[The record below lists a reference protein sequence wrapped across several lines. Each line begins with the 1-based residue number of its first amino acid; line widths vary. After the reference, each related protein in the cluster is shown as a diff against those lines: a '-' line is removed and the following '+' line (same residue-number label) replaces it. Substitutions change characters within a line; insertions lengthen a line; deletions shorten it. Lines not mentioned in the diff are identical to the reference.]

1 MDINSIN
8 TLAGLQSTQE
18 LAEGSSKVD
27 SKVPVET
34 SVVSPKSIA
43 VEDTPEALGVQVEN
57 LNKILEQL
65 GQSIT
70 FGVDQG
76 TQSSVVKV
84 VDKTTDELIK
94 QYPSEGSLRMMKNIQ
109 EYLER
114 AQQSGGLTKEGLT
127 GSLFNEII

>member
-8 TLAGLQSTQE
+8 TLAGIPSTQG

-34 SVVSPKSIA
+34 SVVSPESIA
-43 VEDTPEALGVQVEN
+43 LEDTPEALGVQVEN

-70 FGVDQG
+70 FGVDKG

>member
-1 MDINSIN
+1 MYINSIN
-8 TLAGLQSTQE
+8 TLTGQQSTQG
-18 LAEGSSKVD
+18 LAEVNSKVEG
-27 SKVPVET
+27 KVPAET

-43 VEDTPEALGVQVEN
+43 VEDTPEALGLQAEN

-94 QYPSEGSLRMMKNIQ
+94 QYPSEGSLKMMKNIQ
-109 EYLER
+109 DYLER
-114 AQQSGGLTKEGLT
+114 AQQFGGLTKEGLT
-127 GSLFNEII
+127 GGLFNEII

>member
-8 TLAGLQSTQE
+8 TLAGLQSTQG

-27 SKVPVET
+27 SKVSVET
-34 SVVSPKSIA
+34 SVVSPESIA

-70 FGVDQG
+70 FGVDKG

>member
-34 SVVSPKSIA
+34 SVVSPESIA